1 MQKLIKIALAVVLAL
16 SILQISPI
24 VNAASEPNVTVELR
38 NYIGNKTSLDVKLS
52 GEYKTGNTNND
63 NLIKSLT
70 SFTLKVENKK
80 LVLYVNNTKK
90 GIVEGNLVLT
100 PTNYATSYVQINDP
114 NNTDAK
120 KIRKYRGSFEFKVAS
135 EKYVRPYN
143 TLPLE
148 DYIKGV
154 VPEEMLASWDREA
167 LKAQAVAARS
177 KAAKLNYKLNDTQG
191 NQVYGGLG
199 DPDYATK
206 ISEVVDATEGKI
218 LKYGSS
224 VADTVY
230 TSSNGGYI
238 ESAYGAW
245 GQAEFPYL
253 IAKEDSFDPKQRWTV
268 DVQSKQISLDGYD
281 LNNPGAWWSSI
292 QEADAIARNSIKPWL
307 KTQVGL
313 PSTSDLKILSI
324 DDFSINPE
332 RTPGKRIKSGKIKI
346 QYVVKD
352 AQNNVSVKTYA
363 PTSISADQIRSM
375 FGSMTM
381 RSTLV
386 DQITSPTST
395 DIQRINGDDRIETS
409 IEISKEL
416 YPNGFSSSHPYK
428 TVFIATRSQYADA
441 LSAGPLAY
449 QYGNA
454 PILLTDSKSL
464 STKIVNEITRLKAT
478 NVIVLGGNTAVSD
491 TVVQQIKQ
499 INTIADNNVQRV
511 YGDNRYETNAEINK
525 RLKNIAGT
533 FVASGE
539 DFADALASSS
549 IAALNNY
556 AIVLTR
562 ASSLPAVSKTFIS
575 THASKPAYVL
585 GGPVAVSATA
595 YQQVQHVKS
604 NVARLSGSNRY
615 GTLAALLEKFKGSFS
630 GTDVIYATGTDFP
643 DALTSSSLS
652 AAKKAPLILVGADL
666 STKLDSFL
674 TGYKQSIKTIH
685 VLGGTV
691 AVDEEKVSQLK
702 DKLGVITTLH
712 LSGLG
717 FGHGVGMSQYGAQKQ
732 AREGYT
738 YAQILKFYY
747 PNTNLTDLY

>member
-38 NYIGNKTSLDVKLS
+38 NYIGNKTSLDIKLS

-70 SFTLKVENKK
+70 SFTLKVENQK
-80 LVLYVNNTKK
+80 LALYVNNTKK
-90 GIVEGNLVLT
+90 GIVEGNLALT

-177 KAAKLNYKLNDTQG
+177 KVAKLNYKVNDTQG
-191 NQVYGGLG
+191 NQVYGGIG
-199 DPDYATK
+199 DPVYATK

-230 TSSNGGYI
+230 SSSNGGYI
-238 ESAYGAW
+238 ESANAVW
-245 GQAEFPYL
+245 GQGEFPYL
-253 IAKEDSFDPKQRWTV
+253 TAKEDSFDPKQRWTV
-268 DVQSKQISLDGYD
+268 DVQSKQISLKGYA
-281 LNNPGAWWSSI
+281 LNNPSAWWKSV

-324 DDFSINPE
+324 DEFSINPE

-363 PTSISADQIRSM
+363 PTIISADQIRSM
-375 FGSMTM
+375 FGTMTM

-386 DQITSPTST
+386 DQITAPTST
-395 DIQRINGDDRIETS
+395 DIQRINGNDRIETS

-454 PILLTDSKSL
+454 PILLTDSKNL
-464 STKIVNEITRLKAT
+464 SAKIANEITRLKAT
-478 NVIVLGGNTAVSD
+478 NVIVLGGQTAVSD

-511 YGDNRYETNAEINK
+511 YGDNRYETNAQINK

-533 FVASGE
+533 FVVSGE

-562 ASSLPAVSKTFIS
+562 ASSLPAVSKSFIS

-595 YQQVQHVKS
+595 YQQVQQVKS
-604 NVARLSGSNRY
+604 NVARLSGDDRY

-652 AAKKAPLILVGADL
+652 AAKKAPLILVGSGL

-674 TGYKQSIKTIH
+674 TGYKQSIKNIH

-691 AVDEEKVSQLK
+691 ALDEEKVSQLK

-747 PNTNLTDLY
+747 PNTTLTDLY